1 MHHIYINVNAHF
13 LWYHI
18 FEWLCRAWWRF
29 PNEYSNSECDFSAFC
44 GHYSLLM
51 NLIMNEQDYRPIFLI
66 TNHAAAAA
74 DVIRA
79 TEQIWAVLKS
89 QEQRSETQ
97 PNQLLKLAT
106 KLCIYQTEPL
116 SLATFFK
123 KCDFSFSANLRK
135 TNSSGLSG
143 QPAWHFHSFN
153 YSHFWQY
160 SRQPKRVPQLNE

>member
-1 MHHIYINVNAHF
+1 
-13 LWYHI
+13 
-18 FEWLCRAWWRF
+18 
-29 PNEYSNSECDFSAFC
+29 
-44 GHYSLLM
+44 M

-97 PNQLLKLAT
+97 PNQLSKLAT

-123 KCDFSFSANLRK
+123 SVI
-135 TNSSGLSG
+135 
-143 QPAWHFHSFN
+143 FHSVLI
-153 YSHFWQY
+153 WE
-160 SRQPKRVPQLNE
+160 RQTARGFQDSLLDIFTASIIHTSDNTADSPKGYRS